1 MPVSLFLI
9 KLLAFMMEAASIGV
23 DFNLDTRITTEVKTS
38 SPSNRTT
45 ARWRTALKNNYHVMS
60 LSPRNVNKEWTF
72 PFLETTK
79 SPPLPKV
86 VVKFCTDFVG
96 KVRISCDIIFFN
108 NIYLNYNNLHSM
120 CPLWSLWTWSYIWL
134 YFQQNFDIW

>member
-45 ARWRTALKNNYHVMS
+45 AR
-60 LSPRNVNKEWTF
+60 
-72 PFLETTK
+72 
-79 SPPLPKV
+79 
-86 VVKFCTDFVG
+86 
-96 KVRISCDIIFFN
+96 
-108 NIYLNYNNLHSM
+108 
-120 CPLWSLWTWSYIWL
+120 
-134 YFQQNFDIW
+134 